1 MLLVSKAEVY
11 LKVVALVVL
20 AASIVLP
27 ALVRAVDY
35 NVGVKVGDWI
45 KYGQFTVNWTG
56 NGTEPS
62 YVTEEKKIQWVRI
75 DVENVSGTTIT
86 FNLTT
91 QFNNGT
97 QTPQTQ
103 SVDVASNSM
112 SGFFIIASNL
122 KSGDRVTNGT
132 LSPIINQTIT
142 GTLMGATRDVN
153 LVNITTTGYG
163 NLTLTSRIYWDQT
176 TGIMVEAYTKAPD
189 YGTPTPD
196 ETLPSGYSELSA
208 KATETNMW
216 SADLVGTL
224 PDNLIYIVAGTVAIV
239 IVVGAAVFV
248 RRRKPPSSQKSPPPS
263 PAERAERALI
273 SLVSRSA
280 HSHVPDDTPK
290 DRLSQDCAHLC

>member
-1 MLLVSKAEVY
+1 MSRTVEVY
-11 LKVVALVVL
+11 LQTVILAVLVASV
-20 AASIVLP
+20 VLP

-62 YVTEEKKIQWVRI
+62 YVTEEKKIQWTRI

-91 QFNNGT
+91 QYNNGT
-97 QTPQTQ
+97 QTPQTLT
-103 SVDVASNSM
+103 VDVATNSM
-112 SGFFIIASNL
+112 NGFFFIASNL
-122 KSGDRVTNGT
+122 KSGDRITNGT
-132 LSPIINQTIT
+132 ISSIINQTTT
-142 GTLMGATRDVN
+142 GTYAGATRNVN
-153 LVNITTTGYG
+153 LVSVNTTAFS
-163 NLTLTSRIYWDQT
+163 NLTITSRIYWDQT

-196 ETLPSGYSELSA
+196 ETIPSAYVELSA

-224 PDNLIYIVAGTVAIV
+224 SNNLSYIVAG
-239 IVVGAAVFV
+239 IVVIIIIVEAAVFL
-248 RRRKPPSSQKSPPPS
+248 RRRKPPSPRQRPPP
-263 PAERAERALI
+263 AEGQ
-273 SLVSRSA
+273 
-280 HSHVPDDTPK
+280 PPTPP
-290 DRLSQDCAHLC
+290 